1 MNNSTNNHSNL
12 GSTPRLIGVIA
23 VVLAVAAGIAVY
35 QNGWSD
41 ADESR
46 ASEQVTATTQTIL
59 PVNTQR
65 IQHVDSIQQTRTY
78 TGNIRAHRT
87 SDLAFE
93 TPGKITEVLV
103 NDGDQVEAGQVIAR
117 LDTDTLEAQQT
128 AILAKLDQSKFVMN
142 ELDAGPRKEQIAAAT
157 ADTAAAKSDY
167 DNAKIRAKRREAL
180 AKDNAIPIEEYEQSK
195 FDVETAKAVW
205 QSAFERLSE
214 LRAGTRQEQ
223 LSAQRATVAQ
233 LEASAEEM
241 NVAISKSTLVAPYA
255 GTITKHYLDPGSI
268 ATASSPV
275 CKLVEQSK
283 LEAWIGLP
291 INVAA
296 QTKIGQQYTVMIGD
310 KSYQVTAS
318 AKIKELDTSTRTQAM
333 LFKFLPEAAE
343 TIVPGQ
349 LCQIQIK
356 TKVATAG
363 YWIPNN
369 AISRGVRGLSSVMK
383 LVPDDDRPNFFR
395 VRRCD
400 VEIVKTDSERVLVK
414 GTVCDGDRVVVD
426 GLHRIAI
433 GQLVSL
439 AKKTET
445 SPISKVKPPAKK
457 RNPEH

>member
-1 MNNSTNNHSNL
+1 MNNSTNNQATS
-12 GSTPRLIGVIA
+12 GSTRRLVGTIA
-23 VVLAVAAGIAVY
+23 VVLAVAVGVAAY
-35 QNGWSD
+35 QNAWSNG
-41 ADESR
+41 EQPR
-46 ASEQVTATTQTIL
+46 TSEQDTATAKTIL

-65 IQHVDSIQQTRTY
+65 IAHVDSIEQTRTY
-78 TGNIRAHRT
+78 TGTIRAHRT

-93 TPGKITEVLV
+93 MPGKITEVLV
-103 NDGDQVEAGQVIAR
+103 SDGDQVQAGQVIAR
-117 LDTDTLEAQQT
+117 LDTDTLKAQQT
-128 AILAKLDQSKFVMN
+128 ATLARLDQSKFVMN

-195 FDVETAKAVW
+195 FDVQTAKSVW

-223 LSAQRATVAQ
+223 LSAQLATVAQ
-233 LEASAEEM
+233 LEASAKEM
-241 NVAISKSTLVAPYA
+241 EVAISKSTLVAPYA
-255 GTITKHYLDPGSI
+255 GTIIKHYLDPGSI
-268 ATASSPV
+268 AQPSSPV
-275 CKLVEQSK
+275 CKLVEQGK

-291 INVAA
+291 VNVAA
-296 QTKIGQQYTVMIGD
+296 QTKIGQQYNVVIGD

-318 AKIKELDTSTRTQAM
+318 AKIKELNTSTRTQTM
-333 LFKFLPEAAE
+333 LFKFLPEAGEA
-343 TIVPGQ
+343 IVPGQ
-349 LCQIQIK
+349 LCQIQI
-356 TKVATAG
+356 TTQVATAG

-383 LVPDDDRPNFFR
+383 LVPDDDHPNLFR

-400 VEIVKTDSERVLVK
+400 VEIIKTDSERVLVK
-414 GTVCDGDRVVVD
+414 GTVSDGDIVVAD

-439 AKKTET
+439 AE
-445 SPISKVKPPAKK
+445 
-457 RNPEH
+457 NPEP